1 MAETRSGNTE
11 YGKKLQDALDRY
23 FEECDGNGKRP
34 TMRGFVKFSK
44 ELHGSNAKR
53 SVETVERDI
62 NDYFT
67 ACEAIGDVPSESG
80 LALTLKISVQTLRR
94 WHDGEQNVEYQEFV
108 QDAYAR
114 MTNIY
119 MQLLLT
125 GNKNMTPFVIFML
138 KQPRFAGYQD
148 KIEAKQDIAVN
159 VKMGKNMDESDW
171 K

>member
-1 MAETRSGNTE
+1 MAETRSGSTE
-11 YGKKLQDALDRY
+11 YGKKLQAALDRY
-23 FEECDGNGKRP
+23 FAACDADGKRP
-34 TMRGFVKFSK
+34 TMRGFMKFAK
-44 ELHGSNAKR
+44 ELNGDSAKR

-62 NDYFT
+62 DGYFAGCAET
-67 ACEAIGDVPSESG
+67 GDVPSESG
-80 LALTLKISVQTLRR
+80 LALALKVGVQTLRR
-94 WHDGEQNVEYQEFV
+94 WHDGEQSVEYQELV

-114 MTNIY
+114 MTSIY

-148 KIEAKQDIAVN
+148 KVEAKQDIAVQ